1 MKTLYGALALGAA
14 LSMTAIVPTAMAQDF
29 YEGKTVT
36 VILPHTP
43 AGGHGHYSRMIQPF
57 LQKHLKAKEVRL
69 EFHAGAGSLLGTN
82 LIWKARP
89 DGSTIGFVVAAAPA
103 MAQLA
108 ESPGVQFNFPEFVFL
123 GNAIQ
128 EPKAVWVG
136 KDSKWQDAKALVNS
150 TEEFRSASQGTDDD
164 FYAMNVI
171 AKTLNFPIKFITGY
185 EGEADIMLATM
196 KGDSDG
202 YMSSYTNQRAA
213 MENGEINMLLAMAPE
228 PIPQVPNAPSVL
240 SLVPEGTD
248 TTALRTIMNV
258 QLSGRAFIGP
268 PGMDPVAV
276 EAMRAGI
283 KAALEDPELLAI
295 AKEQQRPIHWVSGE
309 SDQEKAKQIGEGA
322 TALTPILKEAVAQ
335 IR

>member
-14 LSMTAIVPTAMAQDF
+14 LSMTALVPQASAEDF
-29 YEGKTVT
+29 YGGKTVT

-43 AGGHGHYSRMIQPF
+43 SGGHGHYSRMIQPF

-69 EFHAGAGSLLGTN
+69 EFHPGAGSLLGTN

-108 ESPGVQFNFPEFVFL
+108 ESPGVNFNYPEFVFL
-123 GNAIQ
+123 GNAIK

-136 KDSKWQDAKALVNS
+136 KDSKFQDPHALANS
-150 TEEFRSASQGTDDD
+150 KEEFRSASQGTDDD

-213 MENGEINMLLAMAPE
+213 MENGEINMLLVMAPE
-228 PIPQVPNAPSVL
+228 PIPQVPDAPSVL
-240 SLVPEGTD
+240 SLVPDGTD
-248 TTALRTIMNV
+248 ETALRTIMNV

-268 PGMDPVAV
+268 PGMDPEAV
-276 EAMRAGI
+276 KAMRAGI
-283 KAALEDPELLAI
+283 EAALTDPELLAI
-295 AKEQQRPIHWVSGE
+295 AKEQQRPIVWVSGE
-309 SDQEKAKQIGEGA
+309 EDQEIAKQIGEGA
-322 TALTPILKEAVAQ
+322 TSLTPILKEAVAQ